1 MSNQRV
7 PTRATASS
15 VPVCLLLG
23 ACLGVTAC
31 AGASA
36 QGGGI
41 TWTHFTIADP
51 LPGSSW
57 GTGGLPLAD
66 FDGDGDLDVVLSR
79 REPKTAYWFE
89 RKDDATWI
97 RHTMGEA
104 DGLANALGAA
114 ALDLNQDGRL
124 DVVSN
129 RVWFENPGGLTENPD
144 KPWPA
149 HPFAG
154 GGHDIIAADLNR
166 DGRLDIVTYHG
177 TVVSWF
183 DPAAGLKQTD
193 IGQGDE
199 NHGGIAP
206 RGAGG
211 LDVDGDLD
219 IVIPRYWF
227 ENPGNG
233 SGVWLRHEW
242 PHLGVEKASY
252 GPSMRSWIVDLDA
265 DGHND
270 IVYSD
275 CDTGL
280 SHVYWARNLG
290 KGARWERH
298 QIPDPPTAPGDV
310 PGTGSFHSLGVA
322 DFDSDGDLD
331 IFAGEQEDP
340 DTYMESGGKLAMK
353 PRGLKERG
361 VIWLSSGGKQPTFT
375 PVVIQIDNPG
385 WHDTQ
390 LGDVDGDGDIDLVTK
405 IWNKD
410 GAAYHADYWRND
422 TPRH

>member
-7 PTRATASS
+7 CTRAMVSFAML
-15 VPVCLLLG
+15 CLLLVCGLG
-23 ACLGVTAC
+23 AMGC
-31 AGASA
+31 ASGAAPSREMK
-36 QGGGI
+36 
-41 TWTHFTIADP
+41 WTHFTVTEA
-51 LPGSSW
+51 LPGSAW
-57 GTGGLPLAD
+57 GTGGIPLAD
-66 FDGDGDLDVVLSR
+66 FDGDGDLDLMVSR

-89 RKDDATWI
+89 RKDDSTWV

-104 DGLANALGAA
+104 EGLANALGAA
-114 ALDLNQDGRL
+114 ALDINGDRRP

-129 RVWFENPGGLTENPD
+129 QVWFENPGSLVKHPENG
-144 KPWPA
+144 WPA
-149 HPFAG
+149 YPFAG
-154 GGHDIIAADLNR
+154 GGHDIIAADLNG
-166 DGRLDIVTYHG
+166 DKWLDIITYHG

-183 DPAAGLKQTD
+183 NPPAAMKQTD
-193 IGQGDE
+193 IGQGEE

-206 RGAGG
+206 RGAGD
-211 LDVDGDLD
+211 LDGDRDLD

-227 ENPGNG
+227 ENPGKKG
-233 SGVWLRHEW
+233 GPWPRHEW
-242 PHLGVEKASY
+242 PHLAVEKASY
-252 GPSMRSWIVDLDA
+252 GTSMRVWIA
-265 DGHND
+265 DINRDGRND

-280 SHVYWARNLG
+280 SHVYWVENLG

-298 QIPDPPTAPGDV
+298 PLPDPTTAPGDV

-340 DTYMESGGKLAMK
+340 DTYMESSGKLPMK

-375 PVVIQIDNPG
+375 PVVIQVDNPG
-385 WHDTQ
+385 WHDAQ
-390 LGDVDGDGDIDLVTK
+390 LGDVDADGDIDIVTK
-405 IWNKD
+405 VWNKD
-410 GAAYHADYWRND
+410 GAAYHVDYWRND
-422 TPRH
+422 TPRR